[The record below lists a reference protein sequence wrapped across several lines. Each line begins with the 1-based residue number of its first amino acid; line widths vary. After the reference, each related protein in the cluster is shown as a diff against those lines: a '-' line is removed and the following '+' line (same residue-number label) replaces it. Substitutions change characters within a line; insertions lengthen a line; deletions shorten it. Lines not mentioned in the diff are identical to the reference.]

1 MTSAFGAQPLAAPR
15 PHGRLNMSGR
25 STVVDSPGPGSF
37 CTARADPAR
46 SAGAYQ
52 HLERGPRSRRASP
65 TPAAT
70 GSPTSPVLQDDH
82 IGVGVSG
89 QLGSAGMAPAEPRG
103 WLRHRSSAVQYD
115 EIRTFR

>member
-52 HLERGPRSRRASP
+52 HLERGPQVKESIADPGIYRLTDIPGSAGRPHRRWRERAARERGDGSRRAPRMAS
-65 TPAAT
+65 
-70 GSPTSPVLQDDH
+70 SPV
-82 IGVGVSG
+82 I
-89 QLGSAGMAPAEPRG
+89 
-103 WLRHRSSAVQYD
+103 RSSV
-115 EIRTFR
+115 R